1 MKKRISILVLGL
13 FVGVL
18 AYAQQATQM
27 RFNEV
32 LVTNHSNY
40 VDGYGE
46 RVAWIELFNTS
57 YNVVNIGGCYLT
69 NDPNQPMMYMIPKG
83 DVLTRIQQRQH
94 VLFYADGKPGRGT
107 FHLNFTLDSASVNTI
122 YLFNADGKSMIDSV
136 VVPVLP
142 ADVSWGSLIDGDSNW
157 SMMQRVTPSTNNKT
171 LDSNEKIERFS
182 QEDPDGVGMSL
193 SAVSVVFAVL
203 LLLAVFFSGL
213 ANVIKRASNSGKKS
227 QATVK
232 PTAVDPNE
240 VPGEVMAAISM
251 ALYEMSN
258 DAHDIENTVLTIA
271 RTRRSYSP
279 WSSKIY
285 GLREIPNKK

>member
-1 MKKRISILVLGL
+1 
-13 FVGVL
+13 
-18 AYAQQATQM
+18 
-27 RFNEV
+27 
-32 LVTNHSNY
+32 
-40 VDGYGE
+40 
-46 RVAWIELFNTS
+46 
-57 YNVVNIGGCYLT
+57 NIGGCYLT
-69 NDPNQPMMYMIPKG
+69 NDRNQPMMYMIPKG

-171 LDSNEKIERFS
+171 LDSNEKIEKFS

-203 LLLAVFFSGL
+203 LLLAVFFIGL

>member
-1 MKKRISILVLGL
+1 MMKKRISILVLGL

-69 NDPNQPMMYMIPKG
+69 NDRNQPMMYMIPKG

-122 YLFNADGKSMIDSV
+122 YLFNTDG
-136 VVPVLP
+136 
-142 ADVSWGSLIDGDSNW
+142 
-157 SMMQRVTPSTNNKT
+157 
-171 LDSNEKIERFS
+171 
-182 QEDPDGVGMSL
+182 
-193 SAVSVVFAVL
+193 
-203 LLLAVFFSGL
+203 
-213 ANVIKRASNSGKKS
+213 
-227 QATVK
+227 
-232 PTAVDPNE
+232 
-240 VPGEVMAAISM
+240 
-251 ALYEMSN
+251 
-258 DAHDIENTVLTIA
+258 
-271 RTRRSYSP
+271 
-279 WSSKIY
+279 
-285 GLREIPNKK
+285 